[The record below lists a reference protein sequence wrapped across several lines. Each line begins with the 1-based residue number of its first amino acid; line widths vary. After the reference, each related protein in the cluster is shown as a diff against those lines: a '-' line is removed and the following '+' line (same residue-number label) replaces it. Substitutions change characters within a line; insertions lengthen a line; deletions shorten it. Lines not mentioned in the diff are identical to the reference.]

1 MTDRLAGHAG
11 RLESFFG
18 PVSVKTSDTG
28 KRKEPATGK
37 GKGGGAAK
45 KGKSGVGL
53 KKK

>member
-1 MTDRLAGHAG
+1 MHWVCCAG

-18 PVSVKTSDTG
+18 PVTVKQSDTG

-37 GKGGGAAK
+37 GKGGQAAK
-45 KGKSGVGL
+45 KGKTGVGF